1 MNNLLI
7 SVVIPLYN
15 KEKTIEQSLHSVLR
29 QKDCEFEIVVVDDGS
44 TDNSVEQ
51 VKKINDTR
59 VRLVSQK
66 NGGPGAARNTGAKA
80 AKGDW
85 IVFLDADDELLPNA
99 LKSFAKAILA
109 HPNIDIFDANK
120 YILTGDNKILAYH
133 PLKGYIKNP
142 LKECFFSRI
151 LPGNGS
157 SAFRRSFFLK
167 NMYDERIRRFED
179 AELLIRQ
186 LSCAKVYSLKTPTLL
201 FNRNF
206 AEASRPRKNV
216 MEDYFAYLD
225 FSKGGFWRKMC
236 VYRTFLEERE
246 LYPEYGKKHYA
257 KMYKR
262 YDWLLMYKLLNWLAK
277 FLKKQ

>member
-15 KEKTIEQSLHSVLR
+15 KEKTIEQSLRSVLR
-29 QKDCEFEIVVVDDGS
+29 QEGCEFEVVVVDDGS

-51 VKKINDTR
+51 VKKINNPKIK
-59 VRLVSQK
+59 LVSQP

-80 AKGDW
+80 ANGDW
-85 IVFLDADDELLPNA
+85 LVFLDADDELLPNA
-99 LKSFAKAILA
+99 LHTFSDFIKAY
-109 HPNIDIFDANK
+109 HDVDIFDAQK
-120 YILTGDNKILAYH
+120 YIIMGDNKSLSYH

-225 FSKGGFWRKMC
+225 FSKGDFWRKMC

-277 FLKKQ
+277 FLKK

>member
-15 KEKTIEQSLHSVLR
+15 KEKTIEQSLRSVLR
-29 QKDCEFEIVVVDDGS
+29 QEGCEFEVVVVDDGS

-51 VKKINDTR
+51 VKKINNPKIK
-59 VRLVSQK
+59 LVSQP

-80 AKGDW
+80 ANGDW
-85 IVFLDADDELLPNA
+85 LVFLDADDELLPNA
-99 LKSFAKAILA
+99 LHTFSDFIKAY
-109 HPNIDIFDANK
+109 PDVDIFDAQK
-120 YILTGDNKILAYH
+120 YIIMGDNKSLSYH

-225 FSKGGFWRKMC
+225 FSKGDFWRKMC

-277 FLKKQ
+277 FLKK